1 MLAFV
6 DESGDAG
13 VGPDASPYL
22 VVAVVMFAD
31 HAEAGRCG
39 RAIEDLARE
48 IGRGPQEFRFS
59 KDSHATRRRFLEAV
73 TPFGYTFHAVVLDKR
88 DPKRG
93 EGNAAGSLYARV
105 CGAALAGAS
114 GGWSDALVVLDA
126 LGARRFQKNLTRTLK
141 QEAPAL
147 RGPGAI
153 GKMRMSPS
161 HSERLLQL
169 ADYVAGIV
177 NRRQSGKKLGNR
189 YFAAVRGRGTV
200 RRWPQ

>member
-13 VGPDASPYL
+13 IGPDASPYL

-31 HAEAGRCG
+31 RAGAERCG

-48 IGRGPQEFRFS
+48 LGRGPQEFRFS

-73 TPFGYTFHAVVLDKR
+73 TPFGFTFHAVVFDKR
-88 DPKRG
+88 DTERCG
-93 EGNAAGSLYARV
+93 GNAARSLYARV
-105 CGAALAGAS
+105 CGAALVGAS

-126 LGARRFQKNLTRTLK
+126 LGARRFQKSLTRNLK
-141 QEAPAL
+141 QEVQAL

-153 GKMRMSPS
+153 GKMRMGSS

-177 NRRQSGKKLGNR
+177 NRRQSGKKWGNR
-189 YFAAVRGRGTV
+189 YLAAIGGRGVV